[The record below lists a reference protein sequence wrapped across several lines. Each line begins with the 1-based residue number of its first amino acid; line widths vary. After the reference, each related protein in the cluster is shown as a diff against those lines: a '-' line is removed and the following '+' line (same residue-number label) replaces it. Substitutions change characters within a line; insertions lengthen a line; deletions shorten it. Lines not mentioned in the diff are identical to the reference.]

1 MPSTC
6 DIFLLFLTVFS
17 LQPSAYSKYPKGISF
32 RAPSYLNSYKSVMFW
47 MLTTSLG
54 SFLYFVKPVPSQDR
68 DEASLMEEVYK
79 SIKLGYSL

>member
-6 DIFLLFLTVFS
+6 DIFPLFLTAFS
-17 LQPSAYSKYPKGISF
+17 LQPTVSTP

-47 MLTTSLG
+47 MLTTFLG
-54 SFLYFVKPVPSQDR
+54 SYLYFTKPIPSQDR
-68 DEASLMEEVYK
+68 DVASLMEEVYK